1 MKKQI
6 YLLLFGFFLMFS
18 GISKAQ
24 SMKNNDV
31 LVAYPNP
38 TKNNL
43 YLKVEDTNIK
53 IQSVTFFSIL
63 GRPVATYQVNANSTK
78 INLSTLRRGKY
89 LMKYTLSN
97 QESKVKQIVKQ

>member
-24 SMKNNDV
+24 SVKNNDI
-31 LVAYPNP
+31 LIAYPNP
-38 TKNNL
+38 TQNSL
-43 YLKVEDTNIK
+43 YLKVEDSNIK

-97 QESKVKQIVKQ
+97 LESKVKQIVKQ